1 MTSRGGTAA
10 LRDSCGIKRLK
21 AATRS
26 SSTLAATAISIPL
39 PDVDTIAVWLTISV
53 LNYVIRPSPE
63 LQRACRTRSGAFAV
77 FSSKARQ
84 DISAGDSALGR
95 RGDDWNEYAALHQ
108 AQRWEA

>member
-63 LQRACRTRSGAFAV
+63 LLRACRTRSGR
-77 FSSKARQ
+77 SPCSPARRGK
-84 DISAGDSALGR
+84 ISAQATPALGR
-95 RGDDWNEYAALHQ
+95 RGDDWNKYAALHQ

>member
-39 PDVDTIAVWLTISV
+39 PDVDTIARLANHIC
-53 LNYVIRPSPE
+53 PE
-63 LQRACRTRSGAFAV
+63 L
-77 FSSKARQ
+77 RQ
-84 DISAGDSALGR
+84 DHMERRNGEAVPDRERVDGR
-95 RGDDWNEYAALHQ
+95 RASPPGKEICVVWPLRQGPEID
-108 AQRWEA
+108 

>member
-53 LNYVIRPSPE
+53 LNYVIRASPV
-63 LQRACRTRSGAFAV
+63 LLRACLTRYGAFAV
-77 FSSKARQ
+77 FSSKAQQ
-84 DISAGDSALGR
+84 DISGGVSGVSAPVLR
-95 RGDDWNEYAALHQ
+95 
-108 AQRWEA
+108 